1 MRPSNKLMK
10 RLSLYLFLLLFTLQ
24 TSSWADDIQDFQIE
38 GMSVGDSLLDYL
50 TEEEIK
56 NEQKYIYENNKF
68 IAILI
73 SKPSFELYEDV
84 QIVYESSNKK
94 IHSLEALIDYKKNI
108 KDCYNKKDEIVSE
121 LTEFFENKVKIWRQ
135 NNKKYTDDKSGKS
148 KFQTTHLN
156 FKTGGSFKFT
166 CYDWSEELTDTKGWI
181 DSLSISINSEK
192 TTLKKVERN
201 FWKWS
206 PQLLWG

>member
-1 MRPSNKLMK
+1 MK
-10 RLSLYLFLLLFTLQ
+10 RLSLYLFLILFTLQ
-24 TSSWADDIQDFQIE
+24 TSSWADDIRDFQIE

-94 IHSLEALIDYKKNI
+94 IHSLEAMTNYEKNI

-121 LTEFFENKVKIWRQ
+121 LTQFFTNKVKIWSQ
-135 NNKKYTDDKSGKS
+135 NNEKYQADKSGKS
-148 KFQTTHLN
+148 KFSAVN
-156 FKTGGSFKFT
+156 FDFDTGGSARVI
-166 CYDWSEELTDTKGWI
+166 CYDFEEKISMEKGWP
-181 DSLSISINSEK
+181 DTLSVVINSIEFDK
-192 TTLKKVERN
+192 YVSTL
-201 FWKWS
+201 
-206 PQLLWG
+206 